1 MAGGAKVS
9 EGGGTTRF
17 SLPNS
22 DQLKGLNDL
31 MVDTSAEE
39 PLLMVSYLINCYL
52 IYCNFN

>member
-9 EGGGTTRF
+9 EGGGTTKF
-17 SLPNS
+17 SLPKS

-31 MVDTSAEE
+31 MVDTSGEE